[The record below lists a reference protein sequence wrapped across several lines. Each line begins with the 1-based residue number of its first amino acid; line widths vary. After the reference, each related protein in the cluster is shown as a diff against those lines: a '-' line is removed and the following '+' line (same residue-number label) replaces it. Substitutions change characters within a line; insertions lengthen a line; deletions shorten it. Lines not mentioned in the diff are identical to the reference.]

1 MVEAS
6 FLELIILIF
15 PAYVANAIPVVFGGG
30 KPVDFGKNLWGKRV
44 FGDSKTIRG
53 ALAGF
58 AFGAASGIA
67 IAFVLAPFFL
77 PELGLEQKIA
87 VAIALSAGTIAGDLL
102 GSFIK
107 RRMGMKPGSQS
118 LLLDQLPFLYT
129 ALFFAWLAW
138 GGLPAALGVTGF
150 IFLTVLTILLHVFF
164 NILAH
169 AFRLKKVP
177 W

>member
-1 MVEAS
+1 MTEAS
-6 FLELIILIF
+6 FVELIILIF
-15 PAYVANAIPVVFGGG
+15 PAYVANAVPVVLGGG
-30 KPVDFGKNLWGKRV
+30 KPIDFGKKICGKRV

-53 ALAGF
+53 VLAGF
-58 AFGAASGIA
+58 AFGAAGGIA
-67 IAFVLAPFFL
+67 IAFFLTPFFL
-77 PELGLEQKIA
+77 SDLGVMQKAAIA
-87 VAIALSAGTIAGDLL
+87 VALSLGTIAGDLL

-107 RRMGMKPGSQS
+107 RRLGMQPGSQS

-129 ALFFAWLAW
+129 ALFFAWFAW

-150 IFLTVLTILLHVFF
+150 VFLTLLTVLLHWFF

-169 AFRLKKVP
+169 AFHLKKVP

>member
-1 MVEAS
+1 MAEAS
-6 FLELIILIF
+6 LIELIILIF

-30 KPVDFGKNLWGKRV
+30 KPIDFGKNLWGKRV

-67 IAFVLAPFFL
+67 IAFVLAPLFL
-77 PELGLEQKIA
+77 PELGVAQKVEIA
-87 VAIALSAGTIAGDLL
+87 VALSLGTIAGDLL

-138 GGLPAALGVTGF
+138 NGLPTALGIIGF
-150 IFLTVLTILLHVFF
+150 LFLTFLTVLLHVFF